1 MFRFENSY
9 YLLGLLL
16 IPVMVML
23 FYLTLRWRKNA
34 IKRLGDFKLL
44 ERMMPAYSVSRQWW
58 KFLLSALALGSIV
71 IALANPQMGSRL
83 EKVKRQGVDVV
94 IAVDLSSSMLAEDI
108 QPNRLERAKTIV
120 SSLLD
125 VLKNDRVALVVFA
138 GNAYL
143 QMPLTI
149 DYSAAKLFLRTMD
162 PEIMPTQ
169 GTAIAD
175 AIALSRETFDQ
186 EAKKHKSLIL
196 ITDGENHEEGAIT
209 EAESAKEEGV
219 IIHTLGIGSES
230 GARVPNFVNGR
241 RQGFKKDQSGNVVNS
256 RLEDSMLK
264 EIADL
269 TDGKY
274 FRIIGAQNEVRKV
287 VTEINSMDKKDFED
301 RVFTDYDDKFQYFLG
316 LALLLLT
323 VNFFLPE
330 TKKQ

>member
-1 MFRFENSY
+1 MFKFENAY
-9 YLLGLLL
+9 YLIGLII
-16 IPVMVML
+16 IPILVFL
-23 FYLTLRWRKNA
+23 FFASQSWRKKAAARLADANLL
-34 IKRLGDFKLL
+34 KRL
-44 ERMMPAYSVSRQWW
+44 MPAYSVKRQWW
-58 KFLLSALALGSIV
+58 KMILSALGIASV
-71 IALANPQMGSRL
+71 VVALANPQMGSRL

-94 IAVDLSSSMLAEDI
+94 IAVDLSSSMLADDI

-162 PEIMPTQ
+162 PSIMPTQ

-186 EAKKHKSLIL
+186 ESQKHKSLIL
-196 ITDGENHEEGAIT
+196 ITDGENHEEGAIV
-209 EAESAKEEGV
+209 EAEAAKEEGV
-219 IIHTLGIGSES
+219 IIHTLGIGSEA
-230 GARVPNFVNGR
+230 GARVPNLVNGR
-241 RQGFKKDQSGNVVNS
+241 RQGFKKDRSGQVVVS
-256 RLEDSMLK
+256 KLDDSMLK
-264 EIADL
+264 EIAEL
-269 TDGKY
+269 SEGRY
-274 FRIIGAQNEVRKV
+274 FRIIGAQNEVHKV

-323 VNFFLPE
+323 LNFFLPE
-330 TKKQ
+330 TIKP

>member
-1 MFRFENSY
+1 
-9 YLLGLLL
+9 
-16 IPVMVML
+16 
-23 FYLTLRWRKNA
+23 
-34 IKRLGDFKLL
+34 
-44 ERMMPAYSVSRQWW
+44 
-58 KFLLSALALGSIV
+58 
-71 IALANPQMGSRL
+71 
-83 EKVKRQGVDVV
+83 
-94 IAVDLSSSMLAEDI
+94 VDLSSSMLAEDI

-186 EAKKHKSLIL
+186 DAKKHKSLIL
-196 ITDGENHEEGAIT
+196 ITDGENHEDGAIT
-209 EAESAKEEGV
+209 EAETAKEEGV
-219 IIHTLGIGSES
+219 IIHTLGIGSEG
-230 GARVPNFVNGR
+230 GARVPNFVNGK
-241 RQGFKKDQSGNVVNS
+241 RQGFKKNS
-256 RLEDSMLK
+256 
-264 EIADL
+264 A
-269 TDGKY
+269 GKY
-274 FRIIGAQNEVRKV
+274 FRIVGAQNEVRKV
-287 VTEINSMDKKDFED
+287 VDEINSMDKKDFED

-316 LALLLLT
+316 LALFLLMFD
-323 VNFFLPE
+323 FFIPE

>member
-1 MFRFENSY
+1 
-9 YLLGLLL
+9 
-16 IPVMVML
+16 
-23 FYLTLRWRKNA
+23 
-34 IKRLGDFKLL
+34 
-44 ERMMPAYSVSRQWW
+44 
-58 KFLLSALALGSIV
+58 
-71 IALANPQMGSRL
+71 
-83 EKVKRQGVDVV
+83 
-94 IAVDLSSSMLAEDI
+94 VDLSSSMLAEDI

-186 EAKKHKSLIL
+186 DAKKHKSLIL
-196 ITDGENHEEGAIT
+196 ITDGENHEDGAIT
-209 EAESAKEEGV
+209 EAETAKEEGV
-219 IIHTLGIGSES
+219 IIHTLGIGSEG
-230 GARVPNFVNGR
+230 GARVPNFVNGK
-241 RQGFKKDQSGNVVNS
+241 RQGFKKNSAGQVVS
-256 RLEDSMLK
+256 SKLDDTMLK
-264 EIADL
+264 EIAAL
-269 TDGKY
+269 SNGKY
-274 FRIIGAQNEVRKV
+274 FRIVGAQNEVRKV
-287 VTEINSMDKKDFED
+287 VDEINSMDKKDFED

-316 LALLLLT
+316 LALFLLIFD
-323 VNFFLPE
+323 FFIPE